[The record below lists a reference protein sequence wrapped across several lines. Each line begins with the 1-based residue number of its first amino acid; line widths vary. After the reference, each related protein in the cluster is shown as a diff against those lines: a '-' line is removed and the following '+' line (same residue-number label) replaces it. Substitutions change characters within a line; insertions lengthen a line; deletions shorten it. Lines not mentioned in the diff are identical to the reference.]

1 MNWSTACPDW
11 ADRIVSGRSLI
22 PAEPLFPGEAAAA
35 LEVFKSL
42 RVVDVPGSPTFGEC
56 CDQWVFDFVAAIFGA
71 YDAET
76 GRQLIREYFLLI
88 SKKNTKSTI
97 AAGVMV
103 TALIRNW
110 RMLEELL
117 ILAPTIEVA
126 QNSFKPAAAIVRA
139 DPELDASNGGF
150 LHVQDHLRTITHLTT
165 KAALKVVAAD
175 TDTAAG
181 KKAGRVLIDEL
192 WVFGKRA
199 NADAML
205 REATGGLVSRPEG
218 FVIYLSTQSDEAPA
232 GVFKA
237 KLDYARKVR
246 DGKVDDCRF
255 LPVIYEFPPAMIAG
269 KDYLDPKNFRIT
281 NPNIGRSVSREWIE
295 DELRKETEAGGHT
308 LTTFLAKHLN
318 VEIGQGGVGGWIG
331 ADYWA
336 GATDESLTLDSLL
349 ERSDVAVVG
358 IDGGGLDDLLGL
370 AILGRDRASRDWL
383 LWSRAWAHDDVM
395 KRRKQIAPR
404 LLDFERDG
412 DLVIC
417 KTETQDLAD
426 IAEICARVRDAGL
439 LPKKGGIGMD
449 PNGVSA
455 LVDGLVAQGF
465 DTVQNGGNIEAVY
478 QGYRLNGA
486 IKGMERKLKDGTLWH
501 GGSAMMAWCVGNA
514 KCEERGNAV
523 VIEKSAAGKAKIDP
537 LVAALCAAQLMGRNP
552 ESQGNSVYE
561 TRGVLM
567 V

>member
-1 MNWSTACPDW
+1 MDWSTSCPDW
-11 ADRIVSGRSLI
+11 AARIVSGRPLI
-22 PAEPLFPGEAAAA
+22 PAAPLFPGEAAAA
-35 LEVFKSL
+35 LDVFKSL
-42 RVVDVPGSPTFGEC
+42 RVIDVPGVPTFGEC
-56 CDQWVFDFVAAIFGA
+56 CEQWVFDFVAAIFGA

-76 GRQLIREYFLLI
+76 GRQLVREFFLLV
-88 SKKNTKSTI
+88 SKKNGKSTI

-117 ILAPTIEVA
+117 ILAPTIEIA
-126 QNSFKPAAAIVRA
+126 QNSFKPAAAMVRA
-139 DPELDASNGGF
+139 DPELDASSGGF
-150 LHVQDHLRTITHLTT
+150 LHVQDHLRTIAHLTT

-175 TDTAAG
+175 TDTVAG
-181 KKAGRVLIDEL
+181 KKAGRVLVDEL
-192 WVFGKRA
+192 WIFGGRPH
-199 NADAML
+199 ADAML

-218 FVIYLSTQSDEAPA
+218 FVVYLSTQSDEAPA

-246 DGKVDDCRF
+246 DGIVKDNRF
-255 LPVIYEFPPAMIAG
+255 LPVIYEFPPDMIAS

-281 NPNIGRSVSREWIE
+281 NPHLSRSADPHWIE
-295 DELRKETEAGGHT
+295 SELQKETEAGGHT
-308 LTTFLAKHLN
+308 LNTFLAKHLN

-336 GATDESLTLDSLL
+336 GAADESLTLDALL
-349 ERSDVAVVG
+349 DRSDVAVVG

-370 AILGRDRASRDWL
+370 AVLGRDRASRDWL
-383 LWSRAWAHDDVM
+383 LWSRAWAHDDVL

-404 LLDFERDG
+404 LLDFERAG
-412 DLVIC
+412 DLVLC
-417 KTETQDLAD
+417 RTETQDIAD

-455 LVDGLVAQGF
+455 LVDGLCAQGF

-478 QGYRLNGA
+478 QGYKLNGA
-486 IKGMERKLKDGTLWH
+486 IKGIERKLKDGTFWH
-501 GGSAMMAWCVGNA
+501 GGSPMMAWCVGNA
-514 KCEERGNAV
+514 KCEQRGNAV
-523 VIEKSAAGKAKIDP
+523 VIEKSAAGSAKIDP

-552 ESQGNSVYE
+552 ESSSNSIAQPDIIF
-561 TRGVLM
+561 L
-567 V
+567 